1 MDDKTK
7 EDIKTLIEAYA
18 HCCAN
23 AARAQELYAMRKDR
37 LITKAMREAE
47 SQKAG
52 IKKYLYDLL
61 DK

>member
-1 MDDKTK
+1 MDDQTK

-37 LITKAMREAE
+37 LITKAMREARDAFAWCTVW
-47 SQKAG
+47 SKVG
-52 IKKYLYDLL
+52 PDL
-61 DK
+61 